1 MMGKFG
7 LKYVCQQHI
16 SPIVYQYK
24 LMAKMLS
31 TLCIVATMSSL
42 LTPGLHFTLVYGLHT
57 SNVLSSS
64 GWSSNITAVLVAGYS
79 GVCAAIG
86 VRAPTKCWDH
96 WPVCPGPV
104 LVWRQPRAGVTVTR
118 PPPCVPAA
126 TTPTP
131 ALGDT
136 SVASVSAAAVWSQA
150 VDIENAPKGNRR
162 VMPKPLVLFMY
173 TTFKTCC
180 LHSHL

>member
-104 LVWRQPRAGVTVTR
+104 LV
-118 PPPCVPAA
+118 
-126 TTPTP
+126 
-131 ALGDT
+131 
-136 SVASVSAAAVWSQA
+136 
-150 VDIENAPKGNRR
+150 
-162 VMPKPLVLFMY
+162 
-173 TTFKTCC
+173 
-180 LHSHL
+180 

>member
-24 LMAKMLS
+24 LMVKMLS
-31 TLCIVATMSSL
+31 TFCTVVTMSSL
-42 LTPGLHFTLVYGLHT
+42 LTPGLHFTLVYTPPT
-57 SNVLSSS
+57 SCQAPAGAATSLLCWWPATAGCVQPSVSEHQLSV
-64 GWSSNITAVLVAGYS
+64 GTTGQCARARCWSDVS
-79 GVCAAIG
+79 
-86 VRAPTKCWDH
+86 
-96 WPVCPGPV
+96 PVPALQSPGHRP
-104 LVWRQPRAGVTVTR
+104 AS
-118 PPPCVPAA
+118 PPPPP
-126 TTPTP
+126 TITP

-162 VMPKPLVLFMY
+162 VTPKSLVLFMS